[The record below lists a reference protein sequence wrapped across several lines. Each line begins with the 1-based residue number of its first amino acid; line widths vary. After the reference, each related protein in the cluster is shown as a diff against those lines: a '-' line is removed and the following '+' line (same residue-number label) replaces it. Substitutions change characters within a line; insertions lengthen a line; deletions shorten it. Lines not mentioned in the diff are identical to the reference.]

1 LAPYSEDHLN
11 RTVLLVDDE
20 AEVLAVLEGLG
31 DGLGW
36 QVQHATG
43 HVAALALYEQDRP
56 DVVLLAIGLPGTSG
70 LQFLQQLR
78 SRDADAAVVMLA
90 QQADVG
96 TAVEAMRLGAE
107 NFLTKPI
114 DPVHAEA
121 TVERACEKAALRRRT
136 RFLARLQT
144 GDPGT
149 DSLGQSAL
157 MRELARQ
164 VALLASSSTTAL
176 LTGEAGTGKG
186 YIALLLHTLSPRAR
200 GPFVNI
206 HCAGGSPP
214 FLESEI
220 FGHERGTSNG
230 AREQKRGL
238 VEVADSGTFFVDEVG
253 DLSLEL
259 QSRLLELLDGRRFR
273 RIGGTRDIEVDVRL
287 VVATRH
293 DLAASVSEGRF
304 REDLYQRLSGRSLR
318 IPPLRERGR
327 DDIADLAMRLL
338 AELSRRFGHGP
349 VRLHPDALARITEHA
364 WPGNIREMH
373 NVIERAL
380 LLSGGAGEIG
390 PALLPPEI
398 ASSGNAS
405 VTSGADLSLED
416 VERRHIAVVIEH
428 HGGNRSRAARTLG
441 ISRATL
447 YDKLARYG
455 LDQVGRTPRGP
466 RSR

>member
-1 LAPYSEDHLN
+1 LAPHSEDHLN
-11 RTVLLVDDE
+11 RTILLVDDE

-114 DPVHAEA
+114 DPAHAEA
-121 TVERACEKAALRRRT
+121 AVERACEKTALRRRT

-149 DSLGQSAL
+149 DSLGESAL

-164 VALLASSSTTAL
+164 VDLLASSSTTVL

-186 YIALLLHTLSPRAR
+186 YVALLLHTLSPRAR
-200 GPFVNI
+200 GPFVDIN
-206 HCAGGSPP
+206 CAGGSAP

-273 RIGGTRDIEVDVRL
+273 RNGGTRDLEVDVRL

-293 DLAASVSEGRF
+293 DLAASVHEGRF
-304 REDLYQRLSGRSLR
+304 REDLFQRLSVRPLR

-338 AELSRRFGHGP
+338 AELSGRLGCGP

-364 WPGNIREMH
+364 WPGNIRELH

-398 ASSGNAS
+398 ASRGNAS
-405 VTSGADLSLED
+405 ATSGADLSLED
-416 VERRHIAVVIEH
+416 VERRHIALVIEH

-455 LDQVGRTPRGP
+455 LDQVGRSPRGL